1 MIRTEGLSVRLGGA
15 LVVDGLDFTVAAG
28 ESLALWGENGAGKT
42 TVIRALLGLVP
53 FSGQV
58 RLAGREMPREGRA
71 ARAAVGYVPQ
81 QLAYYE
87 DMSSLGLLQF
97 LAALRVAPRGMPESL
112 LERVGLADHAA
123 KAVGALSG
131 GMKQRLA
138 LAAALL
144 GDPPILLLD
153 EPTASLDAG
162 ARAELTALIADLR
175 ASGKTLLVT
184 THRLS
189 EVAALADRVLVMD
202 GGRARASCAAQA
214 LETVLGLPARLHLRC
229 AGDLGRAVAIL
240 QAAGF
245 PARATGRGLQV
256 EAEPGQRMAPVTT
269 LLAAGFAVEDI
280 QTEEGP

>member
-1 MIRTEGLSVRLGGA
+1 MIRTEGLSVRLGSA

-123 KAVGALSG
+123 ERKTDDMRPVDAERVEEAGKVVRKIVSRRRCVAYLGQSMPAGVVAQAAVASGESCDLGIPQIEARPDRMGEDDHRRPRGTGELVVMREAVRDDVRHAQSLFPPKARSTT
-131 GMKQRLA
+131 
-138 LAAALL
+138 AAAAAT
-144 GDPPILLLD
+144 DS
-153 EPTASLDAG
+153 AMSKAWSSAG
-162 ARAELTALIADLR
+162 
-175 ASGKTLLVT
+175 
-184 THRLS
+184 
-189 EVAALADRVLVMD
+189 
-202 GGRARASCAAQA
+202 
-214 LETVLGLPARLHLRC
+214 
-229 AGDLGRAVAIL
+229 
-240 QAAGF
+240 
-245 PARATGRGLQV
+245 
-256 EAEPGQRMAPVTT
+256 
-269 LLAAGFAVEDI
+269 
-280 QTEEGP
+280 